1 MRIYFMGIC
10 GTAMGNAALLVREQ
24 GHEVCGSDSGIY
36 PPMSD
41 VLADAGIEVFDGYD
55 ANRLAK
61 LKPDRVVV
69 GNVISRGNVEV
80 EWLLNQSEVE
90 FISLPQLFHDTVL
103 VGRCPVVITGTH
115 GKTTTSSMTA
125 FLLSESGA
133 EPGWLIGGV
142 PRDLPGGAKLGSGKP
157 FVLEGDEYDT
167 AFFDKRSKFIHY
179 RPKVAVL
186 NNLEFD
192 HADIFRDLQDV
203 QRTFRHFLRIIP
215 SEGFAIIN
223 GDDENLKE
231 LMPTPWTQVVTVGT
245 GSDNDL
251 KIINFKDGKGGSS
264 FDLIWKG
271 VQWAQVNWSLHGLFN
286 ARNAAMAGL
295 AAAFASDFESP
306 LGFDLSA
313 LSCFTGVQRRQDE
326 LHKGSRCIVL
336 EDFGHHPTAIAATL
350 EGIRAAYSDREL
362 IAVFEPRS
370 NTACVSIFQEA
381 FTDALALADRVYIG
395 AVHRGGEIAADKRLD
410 TKKMAN
416 ILSEKGH
423 MAAAFESNE
432 ALMQELQVQAPSVEE
447 AVLLFFTN
455 GSFDGVQHK
464 TATLLREAEKLV

>member
-24 GHEVCGSDSGIY
+24 GHEVCGSDTGVY

-41 VLADAGIEVFDGYD
+41 VLANAGIEVFDGYD
-55 ANRLAK
+55 AERLAK
-61 LKPDRVVV
+61 LQPDRVVV

-90 FISLPQLFHDTVL
+90 FISLPQLFHNTVL
-103 VGRCPVVITGTH
+103 VGRRPVVITGTH
-115 GKTTTSSMTA
+115 GKTTTSTLTA
-125 FLLSESGA
+125 FLLSQSGA

-142 PRDLPGGAKLGSGKP
+142 PRDLPGGARLGSGKP

-179 RPKVAVL
+179 RPQIAVL

-203 QRTFRHFLRIIP
+203 QRSFRHFLRIIP
-215 SEGFAIIN
+215 SKGFAIIN
-223 GDDENLKE
+223 GDDENIKE
-231 LMPTPWTQVVTVGT
+231 LLPAPWTQVITVGT
-245 GSDNDL
+245 GSGNDL
-251 KIINFKDGKGGSS
+251 LIADFKDGKDGAS

-271 VQWAQVNWSLHGLFN
+271 THWTNVEWSQHGLYN

-295 AAAFASDFESP
+295 AAAFASNFESP
-306 LGFDLSA
+306 VGFDLSS
-313 LSCFTGVQRRQDE
+313 LSSFKGVKRRQDV
-326 LHKGSRCIVL
+326 LHAGSRCVVL
-336 EDFGHHPTAIAATL
+336 EDFGHHPTAIAGTL
-350 EGIRAAYSDREL
+350 EGIRAAYPGKEL

-370 NTACVSIFQEA
+370 NTSCTSIFQEA
-381 FTDALALADRVYIG
+381 FTDALALADVVYIG
-395 AVHRGGEIAADKRLD
+395 AVHRADRIVADERLD
-410 TKKMAN
+410 TKKIAKV
-416 ILSEKGH
+416 LSERGCT
-423 MAAAFESNE
+423 AVAFDSNE
-432 ALMQELQVQAPSVEE
+432 LLMEAMQAQAPLIDG
-447 AVLLFFTN
+447 AVLVFFTN

-464 TATLLREAEKLV
+464 TASLFSD

>member
-24 GHEVCGSDSGIY
+24 GHEVCGSDTGVY

-41 VLADAGIEVFDGYD
+41 VLANAGIEVFDGYD
-55 ANRLAK
+55 AERLAK
-61 LKPDRVVV
+61 LQPDRVVV

-90 FISLPQLFHDTVL
+90 FISLPQLFHNTVL
-103 VGRCPVVITGTH
+103 VGRRPVVITGTH
-115 GKTTTSSMTA
+115 GKTTTSTLTA
-125 FLLSESGA
+125 FLLSQSGA

-142 PRDLPGGAKLGSGKP
+142 PRDLPGGARLGSGKP

-179 RPKVAVL
+179 RPQIAVL

-203 QRTFRHFLRIIP
+203 QRSFRHFLRIIP
-215 SEGFAIIN
+215 SKGFAIIN
-223 GDDENLKE
+223 GDDENIKE
-231 LMPTPWTQVVTVGT
+231 LLPAPWTQVITVGT
-245 GSDNDL
+245 GGGNDL
-251 KIINFKDGKGGSS
+251 LIADFKDGKDGAS

-271 VQWAQVNWSLHGLFN
+271 THWTNVEWSQHGLYN

-295 AAAFASDFESP
+295 AAAFASNFESP
-306 LGFDLSA
+306 VGFDLSS
-313 LSCFTGVQRRQDE
+313 LSSFKGVKRRQDV
-326 LHKGSRCIVL
+326 LHAGSRCVVL
-336 EDFGHHPTAIAATL
+336 EDFGHHPTAIAGTL
-350 EGIRAAYSDREL
+350 EGIRAAYPGKEL

-370 NTACVSIFQEA
+370 NTSCTSIFQEA
-381 FTDALALADRVYIG
+381 FTDALALADVVYIG
-395 AVHRGGEIAADKRLD
+395 AVHRADRIVADERLD
-410 TKKMAN
+410 TKKIAKV
-416 ILSEKGH
+416 LSERGCT
-423 MAAAFESNE
+423 AVAFDSNE
-432 ALMQELQVQAPSVEE
+432 LLMEAMQAQAPLIDG
-447 AVLLFFTN
+447 AVLVFFTN

-464 TATLLREAEKLV
+464 TASLFSD

>member
-1 MRIYFMGIC
+1 MQIYFMGIC

-24 GHEVCGSDSGIY
+24 GHEVCGSDTGVY

-55 ANRLAK
+55 ADRLAG
-61 LKPDRVVV
+61 LRPDRVVV

-103 VGRCPVVITGTH
+103 VGRRPVVITGTH
-115 GKTTTSSMTA
+115 GKTTTATLTA
-125 FLLSESGA
+125 FLLSQSGA

-142 PRDLPGGAKLGSGKP
+142 PRDLPGGARLGSGKP

-179 RPKVAVL
+179 RPQIAVL

-203 QRTFRHFLRIIP
+203 QRSFRHFLRIIP
-215 SEGFAIIN
+215 SKGFAIVN
-223 GDDENLKE
+223 GDDKNIKE
-231 LMPTPWTQVVTVGT
+231 LLPASWTQVITVGT
-245 GSDNDL
+245 GSGNDL
-251 KIINFKDGKGGSS
+251 IIADFNDGKEGAS

-271 VQWAQVNWSLHGLFN
+271 TRWTNVEWSQHGLYN

-306 LGFDLSA
+306 VGFDLSA
-313 LSCFTGVQRRQDE
+313 LSNFKGVKRRQDV
-326 LHKGSRCIVL
+326 LHSGSRCIVL
-336 EDFGHHPTAIAATL
+336 EDFGHHPTAIAGTL
-350 EGIRAAYSDREL
+350 EGMRAAYPDREL

-370 NTACVSIFQEA
+370 NTSCTSIFQEA
-381 FTDALALADRVYIG
+381 FTEALALADVVYIG
-395 AVHRGGEIAADKRLD
+395 AVHRADRIAADERLD
-410 TKKMAN
+410 TKKIAKV
-416 ILSEKGH
+416 LSERGCT
-423 MAAAFESNE
+423 AAAFDSNE
-432 ALMQELQVQAPSVEE
+432 LLMAAMRVQAPLVDG
-447 AVLLFFTN
+447 AVLVFFTN

-464 TATLLREAEKLV
+464 TVALLSE

>member
-1 MRIYFMGIC
+1 MQIYFMGIC

-24 GHEVCGSDSGIY
+24 GHEVCGSDSGVY

-41 VLADAGIEVFDGYD
+41 VLANAGIEVFDGYD
-55 ANRLAK
+55 ADRLAK
-61 LKPDRVVV
+61 LQPDRVVV

-115 GKTTTSSMTA
+115 GKTTTSALTA
-125 FLLSESGA
+125 FLLSETGA

-142 PRDLPGGAKLGSGKP
+142 PCDLPGGAKLGSGKP

-179 RPKVAVL
+179 RPQVAVL

-215 SEGFAIIN
+215 SKGFAIIN
-223 GDDENLKE
+223 GDDPNIKE
-231 LMPTPWTQVVTVGT
+231 LLPVSWTQVVKVGT
-245 GSDNDL
+245 GSENDL
-251 KIINFKDGKGGSS
+251 IIADFKDGKDGAS
-264 FDLIWKG
+264 FDLIWKKIHWTR
-271 VQWAQVNWSLHGLFN
+271 VEWSQHGLFN

-295 AAAFASDFESP
+295 AAAFASGYTSP
-306 LGFDLSA
+306 VGFDLSA
-313 LSCFTGVQRRQDE
+313 LSHFKGVQRRQDV
-326 LHKGSRCIVL
+326 LYSDAQCVVL

-350 EGIRAAYSDREL
+350 EGIRAAYQDREL

-370 NTACVSIFQEA
+370 NTSCTSIFQEA
-381 FTDALALADRVYIG
+381 FTEALALADRVYIG
-395 AVHRGGEIAADKRLD
+395 AVHLAEKIAADKRLD
-410 TKKMAN
+410 TKKIAKVLSGRGHIAMA
-416 ILSEKGH
+416 
-423 MAAAFESNE
+423 FDSNA
-432 ALMQELQVQAPSVEE
+432 ALMEEMRVQVPLMDGVALV
-447 AVLLFFTN
+447 FFTN
-455 GSFDGVQHK
+455 GSFDGVQHQ
-464 TATLLREAEKLV
+464 TAALFNS